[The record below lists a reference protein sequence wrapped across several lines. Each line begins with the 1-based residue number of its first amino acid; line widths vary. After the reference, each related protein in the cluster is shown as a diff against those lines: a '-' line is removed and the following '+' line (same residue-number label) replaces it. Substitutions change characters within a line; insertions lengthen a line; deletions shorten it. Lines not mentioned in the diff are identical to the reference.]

1 MHAAATYCCALRV
14 HVLWPR
20 TRQGERSVQK
30 LHPAILE
37 LGLAYSDGSI
47 AGSSARSI
55 AMMLAMRCVV
65 RDYVSPPT
73 QAFPRALT
81 AHINA
86 CVGFLW
92 DECRPAC
99 VPQRNS
105 IKWLKSTI
113 HNVRCQLCLHPCWR
127 AASSAFCLFSRT
139 TLFWFPTRGCCQVC
153 MLCVRYPEL
162 PRVPLRF
169 PALAW
174 TNSYWRVRTG
184 VSH

>member
-1 MHAAATYCCALRV
+1 MQVPDSMRACYGVHAWQAASITCMCV
-14 HVLWPR
+14 
-20 TRQGERSVQK
+20 VQK

-37 LGLAYSDGSI
+37 LGLAYSDGTI
-47 AGSSARSI
+47 KGSSARSI

-65 RDYVSPPT
+65 RDYVPPAT
-73 QAFPRALT
+73 QAFSRALT

-113 HNVRCQLCLHPCWR
+113 HNVLP
-127 AASSAFCLFSRT
+127 
-139 TLFWFPTRGCCQVC
+139 PP
-153 MLCVRYPEL
+153 LCVVL
-162 PRVPLRF
+162 RV
-169 PALAW
+169 
-174 TNSYWRVRTG
+174 
-184 VSH
+184 